1 MRFVA
6 WCERKVGQKELTVFL
21 ALLIGVITALAA
33 VLLKHSI
40 HQIHV
45 VLMNYMTAADR
56 SYLYLV
62 YPAIG
67 ITVASLFVHLVVRD
81 DISHGITKVLFALS
95 RNKARIKGHNTWSS
109 LVASAVTIGF
119 GGSVGAEAP
128 IVMTGS
134 AIGSTLGQF
143 FRVDRKTLMLLVGC
157 GASGAI
163 GGIFNAPIA
172 GVVFTL
178 EVLMLD
184 LTTTSIVPLLISSV
198 SATAIS
204 YLLMGENVVMFHF
217 ENFEPFNLNR
227 IPGLITL
234 GVVCGFVSL
243 YFVRGL
249 GVCERFFR
257 NLHNAYLKLAIGG
270 VTLSVLIF
278 FLPTLYGEGY
288 DAISVLINSNHPE
301 TLLEGSVFKT
311 LFVESKILGAGW
323 VMFIYVLLTLAFKI
337 VATAATN
344 GAGGTGGTFAPSL
357 FVGCLTGYLVAFL
370 FNYFGIATP
379 ERNFAFAGMAGVMSA
394 VMHAPLTGI
403 FLIAEITGGYDL
415 FMSLMITSVVAYIT
429 VVPFEKH
436 GLYARRLAMKGE
448 LLTHKKD
455 KTVLTIMAMKNVIE
469 TDLLTV
475 SPDATLG
482 DFTHTLVR
490 SKRNIFPV
498 VDRSKKYVGTV
509 HVDEIRNIIFRQDL
523 YDRFKVSRFMTQP
536 PATLRIDDTM
546 EHAMELFDK
555 TGAWNLPVLDADGRY
570 LGYASKSSV
579 FNSYRRILQK
589 YSDD

>member
-1 MRFVA
+1 MRAFLN
-6 WCERKVGQKELTVFL
+6 RNINIIL
-21 ALLIGVITALAA
+21 ALAIGILTAIAA
-33 VLLKHSI
+33 VLLKNAV
-40 HQIHV
+40 HQISAF
-45 VLMNYMTAADR
+45 LTGYMRASGTW
-56 SYLYLV
+56 YLYLV

-67 ITVASLFVHLVVRD
+67 ITVASLFVRFVVRD
-81 DISHGITKVLFALS
+81 DISHGITKVLFSLS
-95 RNKARIKGHNTWSS
+95 RNRANIKRHNTWSS
-109 LVASAVTIGF
+109 LFASAVTIGF

-134 AIGSTLGQF
+134 AIGSTLGQLLHM
-143 FRVDRKTLMLLVGC
+143 DRKTMMLLVGC

-184 LTTTSIVPLLISSV
+184 LTMTSIVPLLISSV
-198 SATAIS
+198 SATAVS
-204 YLLMGENVVMFHF
+204 YLLMGENIVMFRF
-217 ENFEPFNLNR
+217 ENFQPFNLQT
-227 IPGLITL
+227 IPTLIIL

-249 GVCERFFR
+249 GVCERFFK
-257 NLHNAYLKLAIGG
+257 NVNNTYLKLIIGG
-270 VTLSVLIF
+270 VTLSVLIY
-278 FLPTLYGEGY
+278 FLPALYGEGY
-288 DAISVLINSNHPE
+288 DAIAILLDSQHPE
-301 TLLEGSVFKT
+301 SLLEGSVFKT
-311 LFVESKILGAGW
+311 LFVESKLLGAAW
-323 VMFIYVLLTLAFKI
+323 VMFIYILLTLALKI

-370 FNYFGIATP
+370 LNYFGFDTP
-379 ERNFAFAGMAGVMSA
+379 EKNFAFAGMAGVMSA

-415 FMSLMITSVVAYIT
+415 FMPLMITSVVAYIT
-429 VVPFEKH
+429 ILPFERH
-436 GLYARRLAMKGE
+436 GLYARRLAQTGE
-448 LLTHKKD
+448 LLTHQKD
-455 KTVLTIMAMKNVIE
+455 KTVLTFMAMKNVIE

-475 SPDATLG
+475 TPDMTLG
-482 DFTHTLVR
+482 EFTHVLTR

-498 VDRSKKYVGTV
+498 VDASKKYLGTV
-509 HVDEIRNIIFRQDL
+509 HIDEIRNIIFRQDL
-523 YDRFKVSRFMTQP
+523 YDRLTVRLFMTVP

-546 EHAMELFDK
+546 QHAMDAFDR
-555 TGAWNLPVLDADGRY
+555 TQAWNLPVLDADERY

-579 FNSYRRILQK
+579 FNNYRRILLK